1 MLGSYLD
8 CLTMDETVSEV
19 KKIIVA
25 RKPTQHVVI
34 NAGKIN
40 LMKKNEALRN
50 IVNSCPLINAD
61 GSSIVLAGKFLGHP
75 VPERVTGIDLM
86 ERLLKEAS
94 EENYSLFLLGA
105 TEEVV
110 QEVKRIIKLRY
121 PAANIVGC
129 QNGYFDRHD
138 SKMIAEEI
146 RESQADILFV
156 AFSSPEKEFWINQ
169 YLDIMNVPFVM
180 GVGGSFD
187 VLAGK
192 TTRAPKLF
200 QKMGCEWLWRFLQEP
215 RRMFKRYF
223 IGNFEFLK
231 HVLKEKGGVR

>member
-1 MLGSYLD
+1 
-8 CLTMDETVSEV
+8 MDETVSEV
-19 KKIIVA
+19 KKIITA

-50 IVNSCPLINAD
+50 IVNNCPLINAD
-61 GSSIVLAGKFLGHP
+61 GSSIVLAGKILGHP
-75 VPERVTGIDLM
+75 ITERVTGIDLM
-86 ERLLKEAS
+86 DRLLKEAS
-94 EENYSLFLLGA
+94 EESYSLFLLGA

-110 QEVKRIIKLRY
+110 QEVKRIIQVRY
-121 PAANIVGC
+121 PAAKVVGC
-129 QNGYFDRHD
+129 RNGYFDRND
-138 SKMIAEEI
+138 SLLVAREI
-146 RESQADILFV
+146 KKSQADILFV

-169 YLDIMNVPFVM
+169 HLEAMNVPFVM

-187 VLAGK
+187 VMAGK

-223 IGNFEFLK
+223 IGNFEFMK
-231 HVLKEKGGVR
+231 HVLKEKCGAK